1 MVYARSDAF
10 GMHIFVHGVF
20 CVYMQS
26 GRIPPS
32 GIPGRLFCFIGNSVE
47 FPMKQKASGRMRSSR
62 KGRPLRDSARARRVR
77 LRTQYILW
85 GTLMKRYIIGRVLFV
100 IPIMLILSFFT
111 FSLNYL
117 SPSDPVT
124 LKYERMGAV
133 PDREQVEKLKE
144 EMGLNDPLIVQYV
157 SWLSKVLH
165 GDLGESYYYGTSVW
179 AQITKRVPNTLILTA
194 ATLLL
199 TILFAVPLGILC
211 AVCQNG
217 WVDYLLRFISFFG
230 VSMPSFWVGMLLM
243 YAFGVKL
250 KLLPIMGSGDLRHL
264 ILPSVT
270 LAFWM
275 TSIYIRRV
283 RGSMLEEMNKDYLTG
298 GLALGYTKAHVIW
311 TQVLPNSLLSVIT
324 MFGMS
329 IGSLLGGAT
338 IVETIFEWQGVGKMA
353 VEAISIK
360 DFPIIQGYVLWM
372 AIIYVTINLLVDLS
386 YQILDPRIRLG
397 GKNA

>member
-1 MVYARSDAF
+1 
-10 GMHIFVHGVF
+10 
-20 CVYMQS
+20 
-26 GRIPPS
+26 
-32 GIPGRLFCFIGNSVE
+32 
-47 FPMKQKASGRMRSSR
+47 MKK
-62 KGRPLRDSARARRVR
+62 
-77 LRTQYILW
+77 
-85 GTLMKRYIIGRVLFV
+85 YIIGRILFV
-100 IPIMLILSFFT
+100 IPIMLILSFFV
-111 FSLNYL
+111 FSLTYM
-117 SPSDPVT
+117 SPSDPLT

-133 PDREQVEKLKE
+133 PDREQLEKDKE
-144 EMGLNDPLIVQYV
+144 AMGLNDPLLKQYGT
-157 SWLSKVLH
+157 WLGKVLH

-179 AQITKRVPNTLILTA
+179 QQFQKRIPNTLILTG

-199 TILFAVPLGILC
+199 TILLSVPLGVIC
-211 AVCQNG
+211 AVFQNR

-250 KLLPIMGSGDLRHL
+250 KLLPIMGSGDLKHL
-264 ILPSVT
+264 ILPAVT

-298 GLALGYTKAHVIW
+298 GLALGYTKARIIL

-353 VEAISIK
+353 VEAISIR
-360 DFPIIQGYVLWM
+360 DYPIIQGYVLWM
-372 AIIYVTINLLVDLS
+372 AAIYVAINLIVDLS

-397 GKNA
+397 GKQE

>member
-1 MVYARSDAF
+1 
-10 GMHIFVHGVF
+10 
-20 CVYMQS
+20 
-26 GRIPPS
+26 
-32 GIPGRLFCFIGNSVE
+32 
-47 FPMKQKASGRMRSSR
+47 MKK
-62 KGRPLRDSARARRVR
+62 
-77 LRTQYILW
+77 
-85 GTLMKRYIIGRVLFV
+85 YIIGRILFV
-100 IPIMLILSFFT
+100 IPIMLILSFFV
-111 FSLNYL
+111 FSLTYM
-117 SPSDPVT
+117 SPSDPLT
-124 LKYERMGAV
+124 LNYERMGAV
-133 PDREQVEKLKE
+133 PDREQLEKDKE
-144 EMGLNDPLIVQYV
+144 AMGLNDPLLKQYGT
-157 SWLSKVLH
+157 WLGKVLH

-179 AQITKRVPNTLILTA
+179 QQFQKRIPNTLILTG

-199 TILFAVPLGILC
+199 TILLSVPLGVIC
-211 AVCQNG
+211 AVFQNS
-217 WVDYLLRFISFFG
+217 WVDYLRRFISFFG

-250 KLLPIMGSGDLRHL
+250 KLLPIMGSGDLKHL
-264 ILPSVT
+264 ILPAVT

-298 GLALGYTKAHVIW
+298 GLALGYTKARIIL

-353 VEAISIK
+353 VEAISIR
-360 DFPIIQGYVLWM
+360 DYPIIQGYVLWM
-372 AIIYVTINLLVDLS
+372 AAIYVAINLIVDLS

-397 GKNA
+397 GKQE